1 VLSERTIPSG
11 DGDDCALSAV
21 IWIIVIGELALN
33 TQTLRYPYALALCAL
48 IAFNI
53 IIAPS
58 AWSADSS
65 SDDSLDEVV
74 VVANRAPQP
83 LSKVG
88 NSVTVLDQQAIQDSQ
103 KVDLSTLLA
112 TTPGITFSR
121 GGGPGNATSIF
132 IRGADSDHT
141 VVLIDGVVLNDPSLI
156 GGNFDFG
163 NLLVGDTSRIEILRG
178 GQSTLYGSQAIGGV
192 INIITTEPEPGL
204 GADVQAEGGSLGT
217 ALAKG
222 GVGGKFDNWSFRVGA
237 TYYATDSVPE
247 LDQRYGG
254 TTPNPFHD
262 SVVSGRATYDFTP
275 DVQFDERAY
284 WTESRVFYDGYSPT
298 TFLLANFP
306 QYENVR
312 QLFDYT
318 GLNFN
323 IFELKNRLAYEY
335 TTTQHSDY
343 NSAVDP
349 ITQTDSYRGDNSR
362 VEYQGTWAIA
372 EGYQAVFGVQQEK
385 SWSDSAITPSAPTH
399 DQTGQVGE
407 YVQLQGEVISGLTL
421 TAGERHDH
429 YDSFGQHETGQAA
442 VAWALPSSTVLRA
455 SWSQGYKAPSLYEL
469 YSPYGNTTLKPEQ
482 STGGDAGVE
491 QHLWS
496 DRVTLSATYFLTHF
510 ADLIEFEN
518 CPGSPLCGTLG
529 QGVGYYANVD
539 RAKASGVEL
548 QASASLTSAVAISA
562 NYSHIKTDDETPG
575 SPTYGQQLYRRPE
588 DAANL
593 SLSYTWPQSLK
604 TTVAARYGGPSFDQN
619 FNVYPTA
626 IVRLGGYTL
635 LDLRASYPLTEK
647 LEIYARIDNATN
659 KWYETIY
666 QYGTWG
672 RTAFLGLHAKL

>member
-1 VLSERTIPSG
+1 MT
-11 DGDDCALSAV
+11 ALSAV
-21 IWIIVIGELALN
+21 IWIIVIGELALK
-33 TQTLRYPYALALCAL
+33 TQTLRYPYALALCAP

-53 IIAPS
+53 IT
-58 AWSADSS
+58 AWSADSN

-74 VVANRAPQP
+74 VVANRAPEP
-83 LSKVG
+83 LSQVG
-88 NSVTVLDQQAIQDSQ
+88 NSVTVLDRQAIQDSQ
-103 KVDLSTLLA
+103 KVDMSTLLA

-192 INIITTEPEPGL
+192 INIITTEPERGL
-204 GADVQAEGGSLGT
+204 GANVQAEGGSLGT

-247 LDQRYGG
+247 LDRRYGG
-254 TTPNPFHD
+254 AGSDPFHD

-298 TFLLANFP
+298 TFLLGNYP
-306 QYENVR
+306 QYEDVR

-318 GLNFN
+318 GLNFKL
-323 IFELKNRLAYEY
+323 FDLKNRLAYEY
-335 TTTQHSDY
+335 TATEHSDY

-349 ITQTDSYRGDNSR
+349 ITQTDSYKGKNSR

-372 EGYQAVFGVQQEK
+372 NGYQAVFGAQQEK
-385 SWSDSAITPSAPTH
+385 SWADTTPYAPAH
-399 DQTGQVGE
+399 ADTGQVGE
-407 YVQLQGEVISGLTL
+407 YLQLHGEVLSGLSL

-429 YDSFGQHETGQAA
+429 YDTFGQHYTGQFAA
-442 VAWALPSSTVLRA
+442 AWSLPSSTVLRA

-469 YSPYGNTTLKPEQ
+469 YSPYGNTALKPEV
-482 STGGDAGVE
+482 STGGDGGVE
-491 QHLWS
+491 QHLWN
-496 DRVTLSATYFLTHF
+496 DRVTLSASYFLTRF
-510 ADLIEFEN
+510 TDLIEFEN
-518 CPGSPLCGTLG
+518 CPGSPLCATLG

-539 RAKASGVEL
+539 RARARGVEL
-548 QASASLTSAVAISA
+548 QASVTPASAVAISA

-575 SPTYGQQLYRRPE
+575 SATYGQQLFRRPE

-635 LDLRASYPLTEK
+635 LDVRASYPVTDK
-647 LEIYARIDNATN
+647 LEIYARVDNVTN
-659 KWYETIY
+659 KWYETIF

-672 RTAFLGLHAKL
+672 RTAFVGLRARL

>member
-1 VLSERTIPSG
+1 
-11 DGDDCALSAV
+11 
-21 IWIIVIGELALN
+21 LN
-33 TQTLRYPYALALCAL
+33 TQTLRHAHALALCAP
-48 IAFNI
+48 IVFNI
-53 IIAPS
+53 ILAPS
-58 AWSADSS
+58 AWSADSE
-65 SDDSLDEVV
+65 SDESLDEVV
-74 VVANRAPQP
+74 VVANRAPEP

-88 NSVTVLDQQAIQDSQ
+88 NSVTVLGQQAIQDSQ
-103 KVDLSTLLA
+103 KVDISALLA

-121 GGGPGNATSIF
+121 GGGPGNATSVF

-192 INIITTEPEPGL
+192 INIITTEPEPGF

-247 LDQRYGG
+247 LDPRYGG
-254 TTPNPFHD
+254 TGADPFHD

-284 WTESRVFYDGYSPT
+284 WTESRVFYDGTPAS
-298 TFLLANFP
+298 ANYELSNYP
-306 QYENVR
+306 QYEDVR

-323 IFELKNRLAYEY
+323 FFDDHLKNRVAYEY

-349 ITQTDSYRGDNSR
+349 ITQTDSYKGKNNR

-372 EGYQAVFGVQQEK
+372 NGYQAVFGAQQEK
-385 SWSDSAITPSAPTH
+385 SWADTTPYAPAH
-399 DQTGQVGE
+399 ADTGQVGE
-407 YVQLQGEVISGLTL
+407 YIQLHGEVLSGLSL

-429 YDSFGQHETGQAA
+429 YDTFGQHYTGQFAA
-442 VAWALPSSTVLRA
+442 AWSLPSSTVLRA

-469 YSPYGNTTLKPEQ
+469 YSPYGNTALNPEV
-482 STGGDAGVE
+482 STGGDGGVE

-510 ADLIEFEN
+510 TNLIEFEN

-548 QASASLTSAVAISA
+548 QASATLTSALAVSA
-562 NYSHIKTDDETPG
+562 NYSHIRTEDETPG

-593 SLSYTWPQSLK
+593 SLTYAWPHNFK
-604 TTVAARYGGPSFDQN
+604 TTMAARYGGPSFDQN

-626 IVRLGGYTL
+626 TVRLGGYTL
-635 LDLRASYPLTEK
+635 LDLRASYTVNEK

-666 QYGTWG
+666 QYATWG
-672 RTAFLGLHAKL
+672 RTAFLGLHARL